1 MTTKKEEKW
10 QDLCQRAARE
20 LDPEKL
26 SELIDQLIQE
36 LDARRRTLR
45 ASVLEKKRGT
55 DKK

>member
-10 QDLCQRAARE
+10 QELCQRAARE

-26 SELIDQLIQE
+26 SELVDQLIQE